1 MVPRTSPTRFLI
13 AMGSAALVAFV
24 GGVCMGILADATGVR
39 LGAIALEALGAAVL
53 FPIVVSVVYD
63 SLRERWLGDE
73 VWRIFG
79 ELADAGISRVYRDRE
94 ATPNPD
100 NAQARLAEEFSDLS
114 SGEVRMMGVSLRVF
128 FNPLG
133 PFYSD
138 IADMLRNG
146 RDGISLNVLIS
157 SPRSAEAQER
167 ANIEEP
173 GKASDAKPQIQ
184 RDIESSVATVRSM
197 VQTMEADIT
206 LRQFTPA
213 PYCTA
218 VLFPHIAYYSPN
230 LLAPDAP
237 VRLPMILFRPGSHG
251 YQMLSASFD
260 YLGAHPETQ
269 AVALDVALGEGAA

>member
-1 MVPRTSPTRFLI
+1 
-13 AMGSAALVAFV
+13 
-24 GGVCMGILADATGVR
+24 MGILADATGVR

-94 ATPNPD
+94 ATANAD
-100 NAQARLAEEFSDLS
+100 NAQARLAEDFADLK
-114 SGEVRMMGVSLRVF
+114 SGEVRMIGVSLRVF

-133 PFYSD
+133 PFYGD
-138 IADMLRNG
+138 ITDMLRNG
-146 RDGISLNVLIS
+146 REGISLSVLTS
-157 SPRSAEAQER
+157 SPTSAEAQER
-167 ANIEEP
+167 AAIEEP
-173 GKASDAKPQIQ
+173 GRASEAKPQIH
-184 RDIESSVATVRSM
+184 RDIESTIATVRSM

-218 VLFPHIAYYSPN
+218 ILFPHIAYFSPN

-251 YQMLSASFD
+251 YEMLKASFD
-260 YLGAHPETQ
+260 YLWDHSDTR
-269 AVALDVALGEGAA
+269 AVALDVALGEGAM